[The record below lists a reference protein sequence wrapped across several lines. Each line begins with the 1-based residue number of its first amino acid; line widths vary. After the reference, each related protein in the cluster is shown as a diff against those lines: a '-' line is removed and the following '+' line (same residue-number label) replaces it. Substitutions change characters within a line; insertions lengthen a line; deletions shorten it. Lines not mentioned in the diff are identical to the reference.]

1 MSRSIRITHPGV
13 EEYLRRMQRRPDPVL
28 RAMETRAKRH
38 GFPIIGPLVGPLLFA
53 LARASGAC
61 RVFELGSGFG
71 YSALWFARA
80 VGPRG
85 LVVMAEGDPANSRR
99 AMRYLARAGLHR
111 RVRPMV
117 GDALSL
123 LARERGSFDI
133 ILNDID
139 KHQYPEVIP
148 LARKKLRRGGLLVTD
163 NVLWGGDVLR
173 PARDRSTRG
182 IVLFT
187 RRILASPHFHTVLLP
202 VRDGVA
208 VSVRL

>member
-1 MSRSIRITHPGV
+1 
-13 EEYLRRMQRRPDPVL
+13 
-28 RAMETRAKRH
+28 MEAHARRH

-53 LARASGAC
+53 LARASRAR

-71 YSALWFARA
+71 YSAVWFARA

-85 LVVMAEGDPANSRR
+85 LVVMTEGDAANSRR
-99 AMRYLARAGLHR
+99 AMRYLARAGLAR
-111 RVRPMV
+111 RVRPLV
-117 GDALSL
+117 GDALTL
-123 LARERGSFDI
+123 LASERGMFDL

-139 KHQYPEVIP
+139 KHEYPEVIP

-163 NVLWGGDVLR
+163 NLLWGGDVLR
-173 PARDRSTRG
+173 PTRERSTRG

>member
-1 MSRSIRITHPGV
+1 MSRPIQITHPRI

-28 RAMETRAKRH
+28 RSMEAHAKRN

-53 LARASGAC
+53 LARASRAR

-71 YSALWFARA
+71 YSAVWFARA

-85 LVVMAEGDPANSRR
+85 LVVMTEGDAANSRR
-99 AMRYLARAGLHR
+99 AMRYLARAGLAR
-111 RVRPMV
+111 RVRPLV

-123 LARERGSFDI
+123 LGRERGKFDL

-148 LARKKLRRGGLLVTD
+148 LARRKLRPGGLLVTD
-163 NVLWGGDVLR
+163 NVLWGGEVLQPSR
-173 PARDRSTRG
+173 ERSTRG
-182 IVLFT
+182 IVRFT
-187 RRILASPHFHTVLLP
+187 RLILASPDFHTVLLP

-208 VSVRL
+208 VSVRR

>member
-1 MSRSIRITHPGV
+1 LSPRVQITHPRI
-13 EEYLRRMQRRPDPVL
+13 EEYLRRVERRPDPVL
-28 RAMETRAKRH
+28 RSMEAYAKRH
-38 GFPIIGPLVGPLLFA
+38 GFPVIGPLVGPLLFA
-53 LARASGAC
+53 LARASRAR

-71 YSALWFARA
+71 YSAVWFARA

-85 LVVMAEGDPANSRR
+85 LVVMTEGDPGNSRR
-99 AMRYLARAGLHR
+99 AMRYLARAGLAR
-111 RVRPMV
+111 RVRPLV
-117 GDALSL
+117 GDALTL
-123 LARERGSFDI
+123 LAKERGTFDL

-148 LARKKLRRGGLLVTD
+148 LALRKLRPGGILVTD
-163 NVLWGGDVLR
+163 NVLWDGEVLR

-182 IVLFT
+182 IVTFT
-187 RRILASPHFHTVLLP
+187 RRILASRHFHTVLLP